1 MRDEFNNDN
10 NNIYVDIVVVIVD
23 KVSATYLDYP
33 KVRRPYNNNNNIYV
47 YIVVVIIVNVVN
59 PEGGRE
65 REEGGG
71 ERTRGG
77 GRGRGRELNSSILRR
92 LSERRSCCLAG

>member
-1 MRDEFNNDN
+1 VRDEFNNDN

-65 REEGGG
+65 RER
-71 ERTRGG
+71 ERTQFLYSQAAERAAQLLLSGL
-77 GRGRGRELNSSILRR
+77 RVHPLRE
-92 LSERRSCCLAG
+92 